1 MRIYLRS
8 HVSWRFSTLPGENQI
23 ISILVECWRSL
34 SAYCLMSKNC
44 YFMCFAWF
52 FSCLRQ
58 KYKNLVPVTQFWLK
72 AEIANPSVSN
82 FNYFLFLEYL
92 ILLQIFLFCIQLQVV
107 LLYFEI
113 YSTDFFFLHLIISV
127 SEIFKNLM
135 FLCVCWLSLKVVCFF
150 VRFINFFFIVS
161 WFFFQNLIENKD
173 KFFQMESGLASAR
186 LLWKL
191 PESLKLNPKLRFL

>member
-8 HVSWRFSTLPGENQI
+8 HASWGFSTLPGENQI
-23 ISILVECWRSL
+23 IPILVECWKSS
-34 SAYCLMSKNC
+34 SAYCSMSKNC
-44 YFMCFAWF
+44 YFVCFAWF
-52 FSCLRQ
+52 SSCLRQ

-72 AEIANPSVSN
+72 AEISNPWVSN

-92 ILLQIFLFCIQLQVV
+92 ILLQIFLFCIQRHVV

-113 YSTDFFFLHLIISV
+113 SQIFFASDNCSIWNLQESDV
-127 SEIFKNLM
+127 SLCLLTFTQGSL
-135 FLCVCWLSLKVVCFF
+135 FLCAFCNF
-150 VRFINFFFIVS
+150 FFFIVS
-161 WFFFQNLIENKD
+161 CWFFFQNLIENKD

-191 PESLKLNPKLRFL
+191 PESLKLNLKLRFL